1 MVIEDVAGEFSEGYL
16 RNFLSFAGLAVYLD

>member
-1 MVIEDVAGEFSEGYL
+1 MVIEDITREFSEGYL